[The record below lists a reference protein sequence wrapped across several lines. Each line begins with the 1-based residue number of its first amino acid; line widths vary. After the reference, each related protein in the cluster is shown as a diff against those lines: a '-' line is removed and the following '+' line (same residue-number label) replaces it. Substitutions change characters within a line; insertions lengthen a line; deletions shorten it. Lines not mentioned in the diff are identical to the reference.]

1 MSAQVQSMFAA
12 ISGRYDTANTVLSMG
27 VHHHWRSRTV
37 RLSDVKPGMRVL
49 DCATG
54 TGDLALAMKR
64 AVGPTGQVTATDFCA
79 EMLSHAPAKAAR
91 QGLDIQ
97 FQVAD
102 VLALPFEQKTFDVA
116 SIAFGI
122 RNVDNPVACLTE
134 MARVVKPGGRV
145 VVLEFGQP
153 TGVFG
158 ALFRFYSNVVLPRI
172 GGLISGNPQAYE
184 YLNRTAARFP
194 AGKQFVALMEQSGA
208 FSLRRDVPLMWG
220 LVHVYV
226 GTVG

>member
-1 MSAQVQSMFAA
+1 MTAQVQSMFAA
-12 ISGRYDTANTVLSMG
+12 IAGRYDTANTVLSLG
-27 VHHHWRSRTV
+27 IHHRWRARAV
-37 RLSDVKPGMRVL
+37 ELSAVKPGMRVL

-64 AVGPTGQVTATDFCA
+64 AVGKHGEVTATDFCE
-79 EMLSHAPAKAAR
+79 EMLSHAPAKAQR
-91 QGLDIQ
+91 KGLDIH

-102 VLALPFEQKTFDVA
+102 AMALPFEQKTFDVA

-122 RNVDNPVACLTE
+122 RNVDNPVNCLSE
-134 MARVVKPGGRV
+134 MARVVKQGGRV

-172 GGLISGNPQAYE
+172 GGVISGNLQAYQ
-184 YLNRTAARFP
+184 YLNKTAARFP
-194 AGKQFVALMEQSGA
+194 AGQQFVALMEQSGA
-208 FSLRRDVPLMWG
+208 FSQRLDVPLMWG

-226 GTVG
+226 GTVA